1 MDFRPIAEY
10 EFDGYIN
17 VLSHVFAW
25 DPKPEE
31 VELERKQIELDRTVG
46 AFDGDT
52 IVGTGANLT
61 FEMTV
66 PGGSLPAG
74 GVTAIGVLPSH
85 RRRGI
90 LSEMMRRL
98 LDDSRDH
105 EEPLSILWASE
116 ASIYGRYGFGVT
128 TRSARREIARSHAK
142 IDGDRPPA
150 VRLIDKDEALQVFP
164 EIYENVR
171 RRFPGMIA
179 RTPGKWEVDLADL
192 ESWRDGYTA
201 NRFALYD
208 AGDGPAGYA
217 RYRIKERWEAGQPK
231 SELLVAEV
239 VAGDDSAY
247 RDLWRFLFGVDL
259 IETVKLRGRPT
270 REPLDHM
277 LADPRRLTTS
287 IHEGIWLRIL
297 DVERAL
303 AGRRYRIDGSLV
315 IEVVG
320 PDDVAGRYLL
330 EGGPDGADC
339 RRTDKTPDI
348 AVPVKELGMAYLGA
362 FDFATMAHAGVVD
375 GDQTAI
381 RRADLMFSWHEP
393 TWCTVG
399 F

>member
-1 MDFRPIAEY
+1 MDYRTINDD

-25 DPKPEE
+25 DPKPDEI
-31 VELERKQIELDRTVG
+31 ELERKQIEIDRTVG
-46 AFDGDT
+46 AFDEGVV
-52 IVGTGANLT
+52 VGTGANLT

-90 LSEMMRRL
+90 LTEMMGRL
-98 LDDSRDH
+98 LDDSRAHD
-105 EEPLSILWASE
+105 EPLSILWASE

-142 IDGDRPPA
+142 VDGDRPPE
-150 VRLIDKDEALQVFP
+150 VRLIDKDEALQTLP
-164 EIYENVR
+164 TIYETVR

-179 RTPGKWEVDLADL
+179 RSQTKWEVDLADL

-208 AGDGPAGYA
+208 AGDGPTGYA
-217 RYRIKERWEAGQPK
+217 RYRIKEKWESGQPT
-231 SELLVAEV
+231 SELLITEV
-239 VAGDDSAY
+239 VAIDDAGY
-247 RDLWRFLFGVDL
+247 RDLWRFLFGIDL
-259 IETVKLRGRPT
+259 IETIKLRQRPT
-270 REPLDHM
+270 REPLDHL

-303 AGRRYRIDGSLV
+303 AARRYRVEGSLV
-315 IEVVG
+315 VEVVG

-339 RRTDKTPDI
+339 RRTNQEPDVALPI
-348 AVPVKELGMAYLGA
+348 KELGMAYLGE
-362 FDFATMAHAGVVD
+362 FDLETMAHAGIVT
-375 GDQTAI
+375 GDPAAI
-381 RRADLMFSWHEP
+381 RRADVMFGWHEP

>member
-1 MDFRPIAEY
+1 MDYRTINDD

-25 DPKPEE
+25 DPKPDEI
-31 VELERKQIELDRTVG
+31 ELERKQIEIDRTVG
-46 AFDGDT
+46 AFDEGVV
-52 IVGTGANLT
+52 VGTGANLT

-90 LSEMMRRL
+90 LTEMMGRL
-98 LDDSRDH
+98 LDDSRAHD
-105 EEPLSILWASE
+105 EPLSILWASE

-142 IDGDRPPA
+142 VDGDRPPE
-150 VRLIDKDEALQVFP
+150 VRLIDKDEALQTLP
-164 EIYENVR
+164 TIYETVR

-179 RTPGKWEVDLADL
+179 RSQTKWEVDLADL

-208 AGDGPAGYA
+208 AGDGPTGYA
-217 RYRIKERWEAGQPK
+217 RYRIKEKWESGQPT
-231 SELLVAEV
+231 SELLTTEV
-239 VAGDDSAY
+239 VAIDDAGY
-247 RDLWRFLFGVDL
+247 RDLWRFLFGIDL
-259 IETVKLRGRPT
+259 IETIKLRQRPT
-270 REPLDHM
+270 REPLDHL

-303 AGRRYRIDGSLV
+303 AARRYRVEGSLV
-315 IEVVG
+315 VEVVG

-339 RRTDKTPDI
+339 RRTNQKPDVALPI
-348 AVPVKELGMAYLGA
+348 KELGMAYLGE
-362 FDFATMAHAGVVD
+362 FDLETMAHAGIVT
-375 GDQTAI
+375 GDPAAI
-381 RRADLMFSWHEP
+381 RRADVMFGWHEP